1 MTAPQATPSSPASA
15 VPPPA
20 PSPPV
25 SERDLAVLRSF
36 ARRIDPSDAGAHNN
50 LGVLYYQ
57 KGLVPEAIEQFT
69 RALELDPR
77 MQVAQR
83 NLEIAYHNT
92 GYYDRRVAEL
102 QEKLR
107 GAPDERDARWEL
119 GRTYAILGAFDE
131 AVTEFEE
138 LLAHKPKD
146 VAAIIQLGL
155 AEKSR
160 GRLEVATEWFVRA
173 VEQDPDS
180 SVVHFYLG
188 EVYYNRGLNEP
199 ALTALERSVALNP
212 DNANAHYLMAFV
224 LGDMGRHQDAR
235 AASKRAIQLN
245 PPLARAQTNLSL
257 ERYRAERQSAE
268 HRLREQ
274 PAPEIAEGSELAHY
288 NLGLAFRQKG
298 YYTEALREYRLAIE
312 RGEDRRLVRQ
322 AMAEVHLLKRDFT
335 HALELYESLIHETPE
350 SPKLWNERGVVLHQA
365 GRTADALTSY
375 RQATEVDARYALAW
389 NNAGVVLAHQGNTD
403 DAIEAF
409 RKSLQLAPQFVGA
422 RLNLALLLTHLRRF
436 QLSLEAYRQVLAD
449 QPNSASAWNGVG
461 LVLVEL
467 KRFPDAR
474 NAFVRAVEAD
484 PQNAGAHY
492 NLSFT
497 LSNLG
502 DYDGALRA
510 TKRALELDPYYVSQK
525 FALVIDLQYET
536 VAIGVVPE
544 ISADVAAE
552 SLVGEFAFDQRLLDH
567 IFQDLQPA
575 TMGGGAQPAPAGL
588 AKKPDD
594 PLALARDYVSKGMM
608 DLAVAEAMRAVQR
621 GADKG
626 QAATLIG
633 DIYARRGLHG
643 EALERYREART
654 LDAANA
660 GAALGEVKSLLAL
673 HRAAE
678 ALPIAEHLVAKAPED
693 VEILVAAAK
702 ARAATGDAAGAL
714 TTLRQAQT
722 RAPARADLHKLQG
735 DIALKV
741 GDGQGA
747 RTAYRAA
754 LELDRGFVQVWL
766 DLGRLHEQDEQWPEA
781 RRAYEEALDALPT
794 FHEAALAL
802 ADLLRRTGS
811 PRGAVVRLVEMLEQ
825 DAYDMDALLL
835 LGRTLLDD
843 KRTAEALEAFQR
855 ALKFDPE
862 HTGALFYLGATLAR
876 LQRYGEAVDAW
887 ERVTRIDPGGPFA
900 QRARMHAR
908 TALDLQHIFS
918 TSDAA

>member
-1 MTAPQATPSSPASA
+1 LI
-15 VPPPA
+15 
-20 PSPPV
+20 V

-92 GYYDRRVAEL
+92 GFYDTRVAEL
-102 QEKLR
+102 QERLR
-107 GAPDERDARWEL
+107 QAPDERDARWEL
-119 GRTYAILGAFDE
+119 GRTYAILGAYEE
-131 AVTEFEE
+131 AVAEFEA

-160 GRLEVATEWFVRA
+160 GRLEVATEWFQRA
-173 VEQDPDS
+173 AEEEPGS

-199 ALTALERSVALNP
+199 ALTALEKAVTLNP

-235 AASKRAIQLN
+235 GASKRAIQLN

-268 HRLREQ
+268 QRLREQ
-274 PAPEIAEGSELAHY
+274 PAPEVAEGSELAHY

-298 YYTEALREYRLAIE
+298 YYAEALREYRLAIE

-322 AMAEVHLLKRDFT
+322 AMAEVYLLKRDFT
-335 HALELYESLIHETPE
+335 DALELYESLIHEVPD

-365 GRTADALTSY
+365 GRTAEALTSY
-375 RQATEVDARYALAW
+375 RQATEVDPRYALAW
-389 NNAGVVLAHQGNTD
+389 NNVGVVLAHQGDTEG
-403 DAIEAF
+403 AIEAF
-409 RKSLQLAPQFVGA
+409 RKTLQLSSEFVSA
-422 RLNLALLLTHLRRF
+422 RLNLALLLTHRRRF
-436 QLSLEAYRQVLAD
+436 QLALEAYRQVLAG
-449 QPNSASAWNGVG
+449 QPTSAAAWNGVG

-525 FALVIDLQYET
+525 FALAIDLQYET
-536 VAIGVVPE
+536 VSIGVVPE

-552 SLVGEFAFDQRLLDH
+552 TLGGEFAFDQRLLDN
-567 IFQDLQPA
+567 IFQELEPAATAPQPA
-575 TMGGGAQPAPAGL
+575 AAGL

-608 DLAVAEAMRAVQR
+608 ELAVAEATRAVQR
-621 GADKG
+621 GADAG
-626 QAATLIG
+626 QAATLLG

-660 GAALGEVKSLLAL
+660 VAALGEVKSLLAM

-678 ALPIAEHLVAKAPED
+678 ALPLAEALVAKAPED
-693 VEILVAAAK
+693 VEILVATAK

-714 TTLRQAQT
+714 TALQQAQT

-741 GDGQGA
+741 GERQGA
-747 RTAYRAA
+747 RSAYRSA
-754 LELDRGFVQVWL
+754 LDLDAGFVQVWL
-766 DLGRLHEQDEQWPEA
+766 DLGRLHEQDEEWADAQ
-781 RRAYEEALDALPT
+781 RAYEAALEALPT

-802 ADLLRRTGS
+802 ADLLRRIGS
-811 PRGAVVRLVEMLEQ
+811 VRAAVVRLAEMLEQ
-825 DAYDMDALLL
+825 DPYDMEALML
-835 LGRTLLDD
+835 LGRALLDD
-843 KRTAEALEAFQR
+843 KRDAEALEAFRR
-855 ALKFDPE
+855 ALKFDPQ

-908 TALDLQHIFS
+908 TAVDLQHIFS

>member
-1 MTAPQATPSSPASA
+1 VTVPA
-15 VPPPA
+15 
-20 PSPPV
+20 V

-83 NLEIAYHNT
+83 NLEISYHNT

-102 QEKLR
+102 QERLR
-107 GAPDERDARWEL
+107 QAPDEREPRWEL
-119 GRTYAILGAFDE
+119 GRTYAILGAYEE
-131 AVTEFEE
+131 AVAEFEE
-138 LLAHKPKD
+138 LLAHKSKD

-160 GRLEVATEWFVRA
+160 GRLEVATEWFLRA
-173 VEQDPDS
+173 VEEEPDS

-199 ALTALERSVALNP
+199 ALTALERAVSLNP

-235 AASKRAIQLN
+235 ASSKRAIQLN

-268 HRLREQ
+268 QRLRDQ
-274 PAPEIAEGSELAHY
+274 PVPEVAEGSELAHF

-298 YYTEALREYRLAIE
+298 YYAEALREYRLAIE

-322 AMAEVHLLKRDFT
+322 AMAEVYLLKRDFT
-335 HALELYESLIHETPE
+335 DALELYESLIQEVPD

-365 GRTADALTSY
+365 GRTAEALTSY
-375 RQATEVDARYALAW
+375 RQATEVDPRYALAW
-389 NNAGVVLAHQGNTD
+389 NNVGVVLAHQSDTEE
-403 DAIEAF
+403 AIEAF
-409 RKSLQLAPQFVGA
+409 RKALQLTSMFVGA
-422 RLNLALLLTHLRRF
+422 RLNLALLLMHLRRF

-449 QPNSASAWNGVG
+449 QPSSAAWNGVG

-525 FALVIDLQYET
+525 FALAIDLQYET
-536 VAIGVVPE
+536 VSIGIVPE
-544 ISADVAAE
+544 ISADVTAE
-552 SLVGEFAFDQRLLDH
+552 NLGGEFAFDQRLLDN
-567 IFQDLQPA
+567 IFQELEPP
-575 TMGGGAQPAPAGL
+575 GGATAAQQTLAGL
-588 AKKPDD
+588 ARKADD

-621 GADKG
+621 GADRG
-626 QAATLIG
+626 QAATLVG

-660 GAALGEVKSLLAL
+660 GAALGEVKSLLAV
-673 HRAAE
+673 HRSAE
-678 ALPIAEHLVAKAPED
+678 ALPLAEELVAKAPED
-693 VEILVAAAK
+693 VEALVAAAK
-702 ARAATGDAAGAL
+702 ARAATGDAGSAL
-714 TTLRQAQT
+714 TALRQAQT
-722 RAPARADLHKLQG
+722 RAPDRADLHKLQG

-741 GDGQGA
+741 GDGRGA
-747 RTAYRAA
+747 RAAYRSA
-754 LELDRGFVQVWL
+754 LDLDEGFVQVWL
-766 DLGRLHEQDEQWPEA
+766 ELGRLHEQDEEWLEA
-781 RRAYEEALDALPT
+781 QRAYEAALEALPT

-802 ADLLRRTGS
+802 ADLLRRSGS
-811 PRGAVVRLVEMLEQ
+811 VRAAVMRLAEMLEQ
-825 DAYDMDALLL
+825 DPYDMDALLL
-835 LGRTLLDD
+835 LGRALLDD
-843 KRTAEALEAFQR
+843 KRNAEALEAFRR
-855 ALKFDPE
+855 ALKFDIE

-887 ERVTRIDPGGPFA
+887 ERVTRVDPGGPFA

-908 TALDLQHIFS
+908 TAVDLQHIFS

>member
-1 MTAPQATPSSPASA
+1 
-15 VPPPA
+15 
-20 PSPPV
+20 
-25 SERDLAVLRSF
+25 
-36 ARRIDPSDAGAHNN
+36 
-50 LGVLYYQ
+50 
-57 KGLVPEAIEQFT
+57 
-69 RALELDPR
+69 

-92 GYYDRRVAEL
+92 GFYDHRVAEL
-102 QEKLR
+102 RERLR
-107 GAPDERDARWEL
+107 AAPDERDPRWEL
-119 GRTYAILGAFDE
+119 GRTYAILGAFEE
-131 AVTEFEE
+131 AVAEFEE

-155 AEKSR
+155 AEKAR

-173 VEQDPDS
+173 VEEEPDS

-199 ALTALERSVALNP
+199 AMTALERAVTLNP

-224 LGDMGRHQDAR
+224 LGDMGRHQEAR

-274 PAPEIAEGSELAHY
+274 PEPQVAEGSELAHY

-298 YYTEALREYRLAIE
+298 YYAEALREYRLAIE

-322 AMAEVHLLKRDFT
+322 GMAEVYLLKRDFPD
-335 HALELYESLIHETPE
+335 ALELYESLIHEIPD

-365 GRTADALTSY
+365 GRSADALASY
-375 RQATEVDARYALAW
+375 RQATEVDPRYALAW
-389 NNAGVVLAHQGNTD
+389 NNVGVVLAHQSDTE
-403 DAIEAF
+403 DAIDAF
-409 RKSLQLAPQFVGA
+409 RKALQLSSQFVAA

-436 QLSLEAYRQVLAD
+436 QLALEAYRQVLAE
-449 QPNSASAWNGVG
+449 QASSAAWNGVG

-497 LSNLG
+497 LSNLA

-525 FALVIDLQYET
+525 FALASDLQYET
-536 VAIGVVPE
+536 VSIGIVPE
-544 ISADVAAE
+544 ISADVPAE
-552 SLVGEFAFDQRLLDH
+552 NLGADFAFDQRLLDN
-567 IFQDLQPA
+567 IFQALEPPA
-575 TMGGGAQPAPAGL
+575 AAAQTAAAGL
-588 AKKPDD
+588 AKKADD

-621 GADKG
+621 GADRG
-626 QAATLIG
+626 QAATLVG

-654 LDAANA
+654 LDAANSA
-660 GAALGEVKSLLAL
+660 AALGEVRSLLAV

-678 ALPIAEHLVAKAPED
+678 SLPLAEELVATAPDD
-693 VEILVAAAK
+693 VEVLVAAAR

-714 TTLRQAQT
+714 TALRQAQT

-741 GDGQGA
+741 GDRQGA
-747 RTAYRAA
+747 RAAYRAA
-754 LELDRGFVQVWL
+754 LDLDAGFVQVWL
-766 DLGRLHEQDEQWPEA
+766 ELGRLHEQDEEWADAQRAFEA
-781 RRAYEEALDALPT
+781 ALEALPT
-794 FHEAALAL
+794 FHEAGLAL
-802 ADLLRRTGS
+802 ADLLRRSGNA
-811 PRGAVVRLVEMLEQ
+811 RAAILRLAEMLEQ
-825 DAYDMDALLL
+825 DLYDMDALLL
-835 LGRTLLDD
+835 LGRALIDD
-843 KRTAEALEAFQR
+843 KRNDEALAAFRR

-862 HTGALFYLGATLAR
+862 HTGALFYLGVTLAK
-876 LQRYGEAVDAW
+876 LQRYAEAVAAW
-887 ERVTRIDPGGPFA
+887 DRVTRVDPGGPFA
-900 QRARMHAR
+900 QRARVHAR
-908 TALDLQHIFS
+908 TAVDLQHIFS

>member
-1 MTAPQATPSSPASA
+1 VTSPA
-15 VPPPA
+15 
-20 PSPPV
+20 V

-69 RALELDPR
+69 RALELDPK

-92 GYYDRRVAEL
+92 GFYDRRVAEL
-102 QEKLR
+102 QERLR
-107 GAPDERDARWEL
+107 QAPDEREPRWEL
-119 GRTYAILGAFDE
+119 GRTYAILGAYDE
-131 AVTEFEE
+131 AVAEFEE
-138 LLAHKPKD
+138 LLAHRPKD
-146 VAAIIQLGL
+146 VAAMIQLGL

-160 GRLEVATEWFVRA
+160 GRLELATDWFLRA
-173 VEQDPDS
+173 VEEEPDS

-199 ALTALERSVALNP
+199 ALTALERAVSLNP

-257 ERYRAERQSAE
+257 ERYRAERQSVE
-268 HRLREQ
+268 NRLREQ
-274 PAPEIAEGSELAHY
+274 PAPEVAEGSELAHY

-335 HALELYESLIHETPE
+335 DALEVYESLIHEVPE

-365 GRTADALTSY
+365 GRTTDALTSY
-375 RQATEVDARYALAW
+375 RQATEVDPRYALAW
-389 NNAGVVLAHQGNTD
+389 NNVGVVLAHQSDTE

-409 RKSLQLAPQFVGA
+409 RKALQLSSEFVAA

-436 QLSLEAYRQVLAD
+436 QLALEAYRQVLAS
-449 QPNSASAWNGVG
+449 QPSSAPAWNGVG

-484 PQNAGAHY
+484 AQNAGAHY

-525 FALVIDLQYET
+525 FALAIDLQYET
-536 VAIGVVPE
+536 VSIGIIPE
-544 ISADVAAE
+544 ISADVQAE
-552 SLVGEFAFDQRLLDH
+552 NIGADFAFDQRLLDN
-567 IFQDLQPA
+567 IFQELEPPA
-575 TMGGGAQPAPAGL
+575 APQAATAGL

-621 GADKG
+621 GADRG
-626 QAATLIG
+626 QAATLLG

-654 LDAANA
+654 LDAANS
-660 GAALGEVKSLLAL
+660 GAALGEVKSLLAIQ
-673 HRAAE
+673 RAAE
-678 ALPIAEHLVAKAPED
+678 ALPLAETLVGNAPED
-693 VEILVAAAK
+693 VEVLVATAK

-714 TTLRQAQT
+714 TALRQAQT

-741 GDGQGA
+741 GDRQGA
-747 RTAYRAA
+747 RAAYRSA
-754 LELDRGFVQVWL
+754 LDLDAGFVQVWL
-766 DLGRLHEQDEQWPEA
+766 DLGRLHEQDEEWADAQ
-781 RRAYEEALDALPT
+781 RAYEAALEALPT
-794 FHEAALAL
+794 FHEASLAL
-802 ADLLRRTGS
+802 ADLLRRTGNV
-811 PRGAVVRLVEMLEQ
+811 RAAVVRLAEMLEQ
-825 DAYDMDALLL
+825 DLYDMDALLL
-835 LGRTLLDD
+835 LGRALLDD
-843 KRTAEALEAFQR
+843 KREAEALEAFRR
-855 ALKFDPE
+855 ALKFDPQ
-862 HTGALFYLGATLAR
+862 HAGALFHLGATFAR

-887 ERVTRIDPGGPFA
+887 ERVTRIDPAGPFA
-900 QRARMHAR
+900 QRARVHAR
-908 TALDLQHIFS
+908 TAVDLQHIFS
-918 TSDAA
+918 SSDAA

>member
-1 MTAPQATPSSPASA
+1 LT
-15 VPPPA
+15 
-20 PSPPV
+20 V
-25 SERDLAVLRSF
+25 SERDVAVLRSF

-83 NLEIAYHNT
+83 NLEISYHNT

-107 GAPDERDARWEL
+107 QAPDERDARWEL
-119 GRTYAILGAFDE
+119 GRTYAILGAFED
-131 AVTEFEE
+131 AVAEFEE
-138 LLAHKPKD
+138 LLAHKPND
-146 VAAIIQLGL
+146 VGAIIQLGL
-155 AEKSR
+155 AEKAR
-160 GRLEVATEWFVRA
+160 GRLEVATEWFMRA
-173 VEQDPDS
+173 AEAEPDS

-199 ALTALERSVALNP
+199 ALAALERSVTLNP

-257 ERYRAERQSAE
+257 ERYRAERKSAE
-268 HRLREQ
+268 QRLREQ
-274 PAPEIAEGSELAHY
+274 PAPEVAEGSELAHY

-298 YYTEALREYRLAIE
+298 YYTEALREYRMAIE

-322 AMAEVHLLKRDFT
+322 AMAEVYLLKRDFPA
-335 HALELYESLIHETPE
+335 ALELYESLIHNVPD

-365 GRTADALTSY
+365 GRTADAVASY
-375 RQATEVDARYALAW
+375 RQATEVDPRYALAW
-389 NNAGVVLAHQGNTD
+389 NNVGVVLAHQGDTEG
-403 DAIEAF
+403 AIEAL
-409 RKSLQLAPQFVGA
+409 RKALQLAPQFTGA

-449 QPNSASAWNGVG
+449 HPASAAAWNGVG

-525 FALVIDLQYET
+525 FALAIDLQYET
-536 VAIGVVPE
+536 VAIGIVPE

-552 SLVGEFAFDQRLLDH
+552 NLGGEFAFDQRLLDN
-567 IFQDLQPA
+567 IFQELEPA
-575 TMGGGAQPAPAGL
+575 QAAPQAPAPGI
-588 AKKPDD
+588 AKKPED

-621 GADKG
+621 GADRG

-633 DIYARRGLHG
+633 DTYGRRGLYG

-654 LDAANA
+654 LDATNA
-660 GAALGEVKSLLAL
+660 AAALGEVKTLLAL

-678 ALPIAEHLVAKAPED
+678 ALPLAEQLAATASED
-693 VEILVAAAK
+693 VEVLVATAK

-714 TTLRQAQT
+714 TALRQAQT

-741 GDGQGA
+741 GDRQGA
-747 RTAYRAA
+747 RAAYRAS
-754 LELDRGFVQVWL
+754 LDLDEGFVQVWL
-766 DLGRLHEQDEQWPEA
+766 DLGRLHEQDEEWPDA
-781 RRAYEEALDALPT
+781 QRAYEAALEALPT

-802 ADLLRRTGS
+802 ADLLRRSGKIQS
-811 PRGAVVRLVEMLEQ
+811 AIVRLADMLEQ
-825 DAYDMDALLL
+825 DLYDMDALLL
-835 LGRTLLDD
+835 LGRALIDD
-843 KRTAEALEAFQR
+843 KRNEEALEAFRR

-862 HTGALFYLGATLAR
+862 HTGALFYLGVTLAK
-876 LQRYGEAVDAW
+876 LQRYAEAVAAW
-887 ERVTRIDPGGPFA
+887 DRVTRIDPGGPFA
-900 QRARMHAR
+900 QRAKQHAR
-908 TALDLQHIFS
+908 TAVDLQHIFS
-918 TSDAA
+918 ASDAA